1 MLTKYRDIDIQRK
14 RHKDWFDENDFAAR
28 KTLDDMYA
36 KHLAWIN
43 DKSSASKKAAYIQ
56 TRIAAQQRS
65 RQIKENWWTIKAK
78 ELQEAA
84 D

>member
-1 MLTKYRDIDIQRK
+1 LISNVSAIKTGL
-14 RHKDWFDENDFAAR
+14 FDENDFAAR
-28 KTLDDMYA
+28 KTLDDMYV

-56 TRIAAQQRS
+56 THNVAQQRL
-65 RQIKENWWTIKAK
+65 RQMKE
-78 ELQEAA
+78 